1 VLGSESVANVLHS
14 IVTGYPDRA
23 TAIVGTSDELDDAAR
38 EVLSGALAAGDDASA
53 RARNFGDGLR
63 ALGAPRGL
71 VNECYRA
78 SFYAGTDW
86 MGLSGNPLFA
96 FFAANRGGSPLD
108 KWVHYFPIYERH
120 LARFRGRAVRVLEIG
135 VYRGGGLELLRHYLG
150 EEAEL
155 VGIDIDQG
163 SATAVGGRY
172 PVEIGDQE
180 DPDFLR
186 RVAESHGPFD
196 VVIDDGGHWM
206 RQQIAAVE
214 TLFPLLNDGGV
225 YLVEDCHTSYWPEY
239 QEPGEDGLT
248 FMEWVK
254 GRLDDLNAYHFSSE
268 EHLDVPWQTGLGG
281 IHAYDSVVVL
291 DRERRWPPFSEMSGT
306 KEFINYGR
314 DAEVV
319 TIEILATRNAAFA
332 RAAESEAR
340 AAESEARAAES
351 EARRAE
357 SEALAWEAEARLA
370 DVEARLADAE
380 ASQAESEALAT
391 EAEARLAES
400 EALISQANTFSA
412 VAEEEVRILR
422 GELVDLR
429 QRVTQ
434 LQANVD
440 EAANLHSDLLGAWG
454 IIQDMRRSTSWRV
467 TAPLR
472 RIKSFF
478 TRR

>member
-1 VLGSESVANVLHS
+1 MLGSESVANVLHS

-23 TAIVGTSDELDDAAR
+23 TAIVGTSGELDDAAR
-38 EVLSGALAAGDDASA
+38 EVLSDALAADADASA
-53 RARNFGDGLR
+53 RARRFGDGLR

-78 SFYAGTDW
+78 SFYVGTDW
-86 MGLSGNPLFA
+86 VGLSGNPLFA
-96 FFAANRGGSPLD
+96 YFAANRGGSPLD

-150 EEAEL
+150 EAAEL
-155 VGIDIDQG
+155 VGIDIDEG
-163 SATAVGGRY
+163 SAIAAGGRY
-172 PVEIGDQE
+172 PVEIGDQQ
-180 DPDFLR
+180 DPEFLR

-206 RQQIAAVE
+206 RQQIVAVE

-225 YLVEDCHTSYWPEY
+225 YLVEDCHTSYWSEY

-254 GRLDDLNAYHFSSE
+254 GRLDDLNAYHFSPE
-268 EHLDVPWQTGLGG
+268 EHLEAPWQTGLGG
-281 IHAYDSVVVL
+281 IHVYDSVVVL

-306 KEFINYGR
+306 KEFTNYGR
-314 DAEVV
+314 DAEVI
-319 TIEILATRNAAFA
+319 TIEILATRDAAV
-332 RAAESEAR
+332 
-340 AAESEARAAES
+340 ARAAES
-351 EARRAE
+351 EARRSESEARRSEAEALAIESEARLAE
-357 SEALAWEAEARLA
+357 SEARLA
-370 DVEARLADAE
+370 ET
-380 ASQAESEALAT
+380 EALAI
-391 EAEARLAES
+391 ESEARLAES
-400 EALISQANTFSA
+400 EALVAQANTSSA

-429 QRVTQ
+429 ERVTQ

-440 EAANLHSDLLGAWG
+440 EAANLRSDLLGAWG

-478 TRR
+478 TPR